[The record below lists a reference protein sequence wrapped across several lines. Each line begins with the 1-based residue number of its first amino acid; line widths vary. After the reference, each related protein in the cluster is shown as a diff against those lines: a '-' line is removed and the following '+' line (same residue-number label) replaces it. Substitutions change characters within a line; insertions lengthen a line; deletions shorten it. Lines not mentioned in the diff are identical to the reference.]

1 MLAQSF
7 PTQRNAQRQQ
17 QPQWPQLMQRPLRD
31 LDRVS
36 RRRQRQCSHP
46 NLTTHVFRR
55 HDHQSSQLSPQ
66 SHLRFRRSRLV
77 AQQNPHLRTR
87 LHARQADRPQNV
99 QQPPWQQQA
108 RSETVKV
115 ARPVLALLSSQNPV
129 LKKLRLRAKPQ
140 QQDRSRLQRPRSERR
155 L

>member
-17 QPQWPQLMQRPLRD
+17 QPQWPQLMQRPPRD

-66 SHLRFRRSRLV
+66 SRLRFWTSRLV
-77 AQQNPHLRTR
+77 AQRSPHLRIR
-87 LHARQADRPQNV
+87 LHARQADRLQNV
-99 QQPPWQQQA
+99 QQPPWQQP

-129 LKKLRLRAKPQ
+129 LKKLRLHAKPQ
-140 QQDRSRLQRPRSERR
+140 QQDRSLPRRRRSERR